1 MEILNSCCPVCGG
14 ERKET
19 AAPEYACA
27 ACGFTYAFVGLFA
40 GERSRM
46 LWKSRVDRAKRKRR
60 TDKMRMLSDAK
71 AFVVGNDL
79 AAFCSPDTKKLTV
92 IYGDGTVHEED
103 NIVQYSVSGRNA
115 AFLYGDGTVRV
126 VGDNDYGQCRT
137 GGLTEA
143 VYVTCAPD
151 CTYVI
156 KRDGSVSAIGSPAD
170 ASVRSWSDIR
180 MISCGAYHI
189 LGLRRDG
196 RVMAAGE
203 ALDQSVRSVIEGWE
217 KVQSIAAANDCSM
230 ALFADGRVAFA
241 GRRENDPRREVGGW
255 EDIVSIG
262 VDSSYAAGLT
272 KNGTVR
278 LAGSCKKDL
287 DMGRSTVSGWENMM
301 AVSCGRT
308 GIGGITEEG
317 ELLLTGSFAGDN
329 IKTMKKIWAE
339 KLKKSLA
346 QLWG

>member
-1 MEILNSCCPVCGG
+1 MP
-14 ERKET
+14 RQT
-19 AAPEYACA
+19 
-27 ACGFTYAFVGLFA
+27 T
-40 GERSRM
+40 
-46 LWKSRVDRAKRKRR
+46 
-60 TDKMRMLSDAK
+60 
-71 AFVVGNDL
+71 
-79 AAFCSPDTKKLTV
+79 
-92 IYGDGTVHEED
+92 
-103 NIVQYSVSGRNA
+103 
-115 AFLYGDGTVRV
+115 
-126 VGDNDYGQCRT
+126 
-137 GGLTEA
+137 
-143 VYVTCAPD
+143 
-151 CTYVI
+151 
-156 KRDGSVSAIGSPAD
+156 
-170 ASVRSWSDIR
+170 
-180 MISCGAYHI
+180 
-189 LGLRRDG
+189 
-196 RVMAAGE
+196 
-203 ALDQSVRSVIEGWE
+203 
-217 KVQSIAAANDCSM
+217 
-230 ALFADGRVAFA
+230 

-308 GIGGITEEG
+308 GIGGITEDG